1 VVVSHQ
7 HCRVL
12 KPMHAH
18 SFRNPQTE
26 ADQLSQIDQAPKTV
40 VQAYKGESNISATLS
55 FIVPTISLLSCI
67 PAALAWYNS
76 SPQVGTRHDANFYQQ
91 LSSSIM
97 QALGLLT
104 LIWPTVAHTR
114 LASLAWLWTWVLAG
128 VSVCFTVLSV
138 PLYLILPAGWSGLL
152 SFSGSLAQILVL
164 LQLVHT
170 I

>member
-1 VVVSHQ
+1 
-7 HCRVL
+7 
-12 KPMHAH
+12 
-18 SFRNPQTE
+18 
-26 ADQLSQIDQAPKTV
+26 
-40 VQAYKGESNISATLS
+40 
-55 FIVPTISLLSCI
+55 
-67 PAALAWYNS
+67 
-76 SPQVGTRHDANFYQQ
+76 
-91 LSSSIM
+91 M